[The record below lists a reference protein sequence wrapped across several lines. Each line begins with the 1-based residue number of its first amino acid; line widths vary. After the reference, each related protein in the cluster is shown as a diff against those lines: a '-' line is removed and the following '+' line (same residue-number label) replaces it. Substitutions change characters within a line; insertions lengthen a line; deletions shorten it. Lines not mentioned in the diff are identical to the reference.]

1 MGDVSSFWKEGD
13 FSLRFTSFEMTGKN
27 KGHFAAKRKN
37 LIVIKSK
44 RHPLPSPES
53 KTQHT

>member
-27 KGHFAAKRKN
+27 KSHFAAKRKN
-37 LIVIKSK
+37 LIPIKK
-44 RHPLPSPES
+44 
-53 KTQHT
+53 Q